1 MFNFVRIKGLTSK
14 GIVGNQPTTKLAP
27 LKLTSAKLKRQ
38 ASRRG
43 NMKTYK
49 IQATEINQWF
59 KEVKAKTEK
68 DALKKI
74 NEYWSGDENNFSF
87 ENFENGKT
95 ETNFKI
101 IDIQASE
108 QKG

>member
-1 MFNFVRIKGLTSK
+1 
-14 GIVGNQPTTKLAP
+14 
-27 LKLTSAKLKRQ
+27 
-38 ASRRG
+38 
-43 NMKTYK
+43 MKTYK

-59 KEVKAKTEK
+59 KKVKAKTEK

-87 ENFENGKT
+87 ENFEHGKT

-101 IDIQASE
+101 INEQASE

>member
-1 MFNFVRIKGLTSK
+1 
-14 GIVGNQPTTKLAP
+14 
-27 LKLTSAKLKRQ
+27 
-38 ASRRG
+38 
-43 NMKTYK
+43 MKTYK

-74 NEYWSGDENNFSF
+74 NEYWSGDKNNFSF

-101 IDIQASE
+101 IDEQASE

>member
-1 MFNFVRIKGLTSK
+1 MFNFVQIRGGLE
-14 GIVGNQPTTKLAP
+14 TKVQQRHP
-27 LKLTSAKLKRQ
+27 LKTNKRKRQAQ
-38 ASRRG
+38 ASRRD

-74 NEYWSGDENNFSF
+74 NEYWSGDKNNFSF

-101 IDIQASE
+101 ID
-108 QKG
+108 

>member
-1 MFNFVRIKGLTSK
+1 MDLCKMFNFVRIRGSLETKVQQRYPFKTNKRQAQATS
-14 GIVGNQPTTKLAP
+14 
-27 LKLTSAKLKRQ
+27 SSDKLKRQ
-38 ASRRG
+38 ARRD

-74 NEYWSGDENNFSF
+74 NEYWSGDKNNFSF

-101 IDIQASE
+101 ID
-108 QKG
+108 

>member
-1 MFNFVRIKGLTSK
+1 MFNFVQIRGGLE
-14 GIVGNQPTTKLAP
+14 TKVQQRHP
-27 LKLTSAKLKRQ
+27 LKLTSDKLKRQ
-38 ASRRG
+38 ARRD

-74 NEYWSGDENNFSF
+74 NEYWSGDKNNFSF

-101 IDIQASE
+101 ID
-108 QKG
+108 

>member
-1 MFNFVRIKGLTSK
+1 MEKISASHILVMHKESQDSRSDISK
-14 GIVGNQPTTKLAP
+14 
-27 LKLTSAKLKRQ
+27 
-38 ASRRG
+38 
-43 NMKTYK
+43 
-49 IQATEINQWF
+49 
-59 KEVKAKTEK
+59 K

-101 IDIQASE
+101 ID
-108 QKG
+108 

>member
-1 MFNFVRIKGLTSK
+1 MEIARSLIPGPFSRCRMLVLQR
-14 GIVGNQPTTKLAP
+14 GNSPFKTN
-27 LKLTSAKLKRQ
+27 KRQ
-38 ASRRG
+38 ARRD

-101 IDIQASE
+101 IDIQARE
-108 QKG
+108 QKR